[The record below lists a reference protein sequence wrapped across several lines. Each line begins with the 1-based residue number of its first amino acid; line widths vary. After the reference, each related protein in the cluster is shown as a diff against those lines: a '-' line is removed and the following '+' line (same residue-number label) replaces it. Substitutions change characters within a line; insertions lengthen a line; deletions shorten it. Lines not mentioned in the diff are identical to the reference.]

1 MGGAGAG
8 AIATWPRG
16 KATTYLLAKEPRSVR
31 TAENKARG
39 NRTAYGVAAQKVAMA
54 SGRKLSVKDRE
65 RYGKNIH
72 WALGIG
78 AGAAYGV
85 VRERLPGG
93 LARGLL
99 FGATFWLLT
108 DEGIVYLLG
117 LTPGPTH
124 FPWQTHARGLAG
136 HLMFGAVADATMG
149 VQSAV
154 RSLA

>member
-1 MGGAGAG
+1 MKNTALDIATDALVGAVAG
-8 AIATWPRG
+8 AIATWAMG

-65 RYGKNIH
+65 R
-72 WALGIG
+72 
-78 AGAAYGV
+78 
-85 VRERLPGG
+85 
-93 LARGLL
+93 
-99 FGATFWLLT
+99 
-108 DEGIVYLLG
+108 LLG